1 MTSLRLRVAL
11 VTAEAARELDE
22 DLPPLRAALEARGI
36 AVDAP
41 AWRDPQV
48 RWSDYDVAVL
58 RSTWDY
64 SDRLGE
70 FLDWA
75 ERTAAQTLLLNPAAL
90 VRWNLDKHYLAELAA
105 RQVPVIPTRYP
116 ASAATAEFP
125 ASGEFVVKPTVGAGS
140 RGARRLHAGDFA
152 TARQHIDKLLAAGS
166 TPMIQPYLPSVDAAG
181 ETALVYFDGVFS
193 HAIRK
198 GALLSLDGTSV
209 RGLFAPEKIQPRT
222 PAADELAVGAAALA
236 ALGTP
241 APLYARVDLIR
252 AADGAPLLLELELAE
267 PSLFFAHGP
276 GSAARFAAAIAARG
290 ARP

>member
-1 MTSLRLRVAL
+1 MTPSRLHVAL
-11 VTAEAARELDE
+11 VTADAARELDE
-22 DLPPLRAALEARGI
+22 DLPPLRAALEAHGI
-36 AVDAP
+36 VVDAP

-48 RWSDYDVAVL
+48 RWADYDVAVL

-64 SDRLGE
+64 SDHLGE

-75 ERTAAQTLLLNPAAL
+75 ARTSGTTTLLNPVAL
-90 VRWNLDKHYLAELAA
+90 VRWNLDKHYLAELDA
-105 RQVPVIPTRYP
+105 RNVPVIPTRYP

-140 RGARRLHAGDFA
+140 RGARRFHAGDFA
-152 TARQHIDKLLAAGS
+152 TARQHIGQLVAAGAS
-166 TPMIQPYLPSVDAAG
+166 PMVQPYLPSVDAAG

-222 PAADELAVGAAALA
+222 PGADELAVGAAAIA
-236 ALGTP
+236 ALGAP

-252 AADGAPLLLELELAE
+252 DAAGAPRVLELELAE
-267 PSLFFAHGP
+267 PSLFFAHSA
-276 GSAARFAAAIAARG
+276 GSAGRFAAAIAARG
-290 ARP
+290 SAA